1 MGTVRAKMVSLAHRV
16 LLWTLPELRRAVDEL
31 VEDAGRSRE
40 FYLREII
47 ERGLEE
53 TEDYYLASASADRI
67 RQGVERTYSDEEIRA
82 DLGLDDEVRSR
93 I

>member
-1 MGTVRAKMVSLAHRV
+1 MGTVRAKLVSLAHRF

-31 VEDAGRSRE
+31 VKDAGRSRD

-67 RQGVERTYSDEEIRA
+67 RQGVERTYSDAEIRA
-82 DLGLDDEVRSR
+82 DLGLDDKVRSR

>member
-1 MGTVRAKMVSLAHRV
+1 MGTVRAKMVSLAQRV

-31 VEDAGRSRE
+31 VEDTGRSRE

-82 DLGLDDEVRSR
+82 DLGLDDKVRSR

>member
-1 MGTVRAKMVSLAHRV
+1 MGIIRRKLVSLAHRF

-31 VEDAGRSRE
+31 VRDAGRSRE

-67 RQGVERTYSDEEIRA
+67 RQGIERTYSDEEIRA
-82 DLGLDDEVRSR
+82 DLGLDDKVRSR